1 MAETEKISL
10 QSTRDGDLIVR
21 LAGAWHL
28 TRELPSALPVQR
40 QLEAQLRPRRIAF
53 DGSAITNWD
62 SGLLVYLR
70 EILEVAHARAVPVD
84 LTGLPPGARRL
95 IELAEAV
102 PERKGAR
109 ADTKRESLLARVG
122 NASLGYGLSLG
133 EFVSFIGELSI
144 AFSRFIRGKARY
156 RRTDLLQLIQAC
168 GASALGIVTLIS
180 FLVGVILAF
189 MGAVQ
194 LQQFGASIYVAD
206 LVGIGTV
213 REMGAM
219 MTAIIMAG
227 RTGAAF
233 AAQLGTM
240 KVTEEIDA
248 YRTMG
253 ISPLEFLVLPRT
265 LALIV
270 MMPLLCLYAD
280 LVGILG
286 GAMIGTTMLDIPLG
300 SYLRETAS
308 AITFT
313 MLFGGLFK
321 ATFYGVLIAIAGC
334 LRGFKCGN
342 SSSAVGDA
350 ATQAVVMGIVM
361 IVTACGIFAVVFNIL
376 GIEMTICGKVRSG

>member
-10 QSTRDGDLIVR
+10 QSTGDGDLIVR
-21 LAGAWHL
+21 LAGVWHL

-40 QLEAQLRPRRIAF
+40 QLQAQSKPRRIAF

-70 EILEVAHARAVPVD
+70 EILDVAHARAVPID
-84 LTGLPPGARRL
+84 LAGLPPGARRL

-109 ADTKRESLLARVG
+109 ADARREPFLARVG
-122 NASLGYGLSLG
+122 NASIGYGLSLG
-133 EFVSFIGELSI
+133 EFVGFIGELSV

-156 RRTDLLQLIQAC
+156 RRMDLLQLIQAC
-168 GASALGIVTLIS
+168 GANALGIVTLIS

-248 YRTMG
+248 FRTMG

-265 LALIV
+265 LALIM
-270 MMPLLCLYAD
+270 MMPLLCLYSD

-286 GAMIGTTMLDIPLG
+286 GAMIGTTMLAIPLG

-376 GIEMTICGKVRSG
+376 GI